1 MIVTV
6 WAMNLVEMHETFAE
20 LNLEISH
27 HPQNVRAERTPERV
41 KINRDLWQWAGDGR
55 MIARQPP
62 RRGGCQPACECNTTC
77 HHGNRSILLRPDD
90 AVVAACVSSPSSS
103 ET

>member
-20 LNLEISH
+20 LDLEISH
-27 HPQNVRAERTPERV
+27 HPQNVRAERTPERE
-41 KINRDLWQWAGDGR
+41 KINRDLWRWAGDGR

-77 HHGNRSILLRPDD
+77 HHGNRDMLLRPDD
-90 AVVAACVSSPSSS
+90 AVVAGCV
-103 ET
+103 